1 MQPSRLLPLAA
12 LAAAIWPVWQWYA
25 SRARDPGEGWE
36 LLSLATAALFVA
48 VRAPAAPCQART
60 LTLPALLLLTYAATY
75 PFLPPL
81 VRAGIAFASLAAAS
95 SALVFGRRLHLP
107 LAGLILLSL
116 PVIAS
121 LNFYLGYPLRVVV
134 GTATAA
140 LLQMNGFAVLP
151 EGSLLVWNG
160 HSISIDAPC
169 SGVKMLW
176 AGLYLSFALAAFHDL
191 DAGRT
196 AFLASIAVA
205 AVLCANVLRA
215 AALFYVEAQVVR
227 LPGDWHAA
235 IGLGV
240 FVVAALALAGSAR
253 YLNVGTHAS

>member
-1 MQPSRLLPLAA
+1 MQPSRLLPLTA
-12 LAAAIWPVWQWYA
+12 LATAIWPVWHWYA

-36 LLSLATAALFVA
+36 LLSLATAALFVV
-48 VRAPAAPCQART
+48 VRAPVAPSRPRA
-60 LTLPALLLLTYAATY
+60 LTLALLLLLAYAATY

-81 VRAGIAFASLAAAS
+81 ARAGIAFASLAAAS
-95 SALVFGRRLHLP
+95 SALLFGRRLHLA
-107 LAGLILLSL
+107 LTGLILLSL

-140 LLQMNGFAVLP
+140 LLQMNGFAVRP
-151 EGSLLVWNG
+151 EGALLLWNG

-176 AGLYLSFALAAFHDL
+176 AGLYLAFALAAFHEL
-191 DAGRT
+191 DARRT
-196 AFLASIAVA
+196 ALLAATAVA
-205 AVLCANVLRA
+205 AVIGANVLRA
-215 AALFYVEAQVVR
+215 ASLFYVEAEIVP

-240 FVVAALALAGSAR
+240 FVLAALALAASAR
-253 YLNVGTHAS
+253 HLNLRTHES